1 LVRLSDFTIDLEK
14 RRFFIGYVFIDND
27 CALSWRATLQPVVV
41 QSTTKIDYMAIVEAC
56 KEFVWLKGLYAE
68 LYDDNSCINLFCD
81 SQSATYLT
89 KDQMF
94 YARTN
99 HIDVKYHYVRDM
111 VAQGK
116 RKVCKARINDNPAD
130 MMRKPVHV
138 AEFELCS
145 TLVGI
150 TV

>member
-1 LVRLSDFTIDLEK
+1 MCLLDD
-14 RRFFIGYVFIDND
+14 D
-27 CALSWRATLQPVVV
+27 CAVSWRATLQLVVV
-41 QSTTKIDYMAIVEAC
+41 QSTTKIKYMAIVEAC
-56 KEFVWLKGLYAE
+56 KEFVWLKDLYAE
-68 LYDDNSCINLFCD
+68 PYGDNSCINLFCD

-99 HIDVKYHYVRDM
+99 HIDVKYNYVRDI

-116 RKVCKARINDNPAD
+116 RKVCKTRTNDNPAD
-130 MMRKPVHV
+130 MMRKLVHV
-138 AEFELCS
+138 AKFELCS